1 MIKYKQEEAILL
13 KPELLSPVGN
23 FDMLYQAIHNGADAI
38 YLAGHDYGARKYAQ
52 NFSKEELQQAISYA
66 HLYDVK
72 VYVTVNTMIYEEEVP
87 NFLDYISFLED
98 IQVDALIISDIG
110 MINLVHNTFPNIELH
125 ASTQCHIYNEES
137 VLFYKNLGVTRV
149 VLARE
154 TSLATLKKL
163 PNNIEKEIFIH
174 GALCLCYSGCC
185 LFSSMTTNR
194 SGNRGSCTAPC
205 RKPYSFIEDDKKIK
219 LKGKYPLSTKDLNT
233 TSKIKEILDTHPAC
247 LKIEGRMK
255 SPEYVGY
262 VTKIYRKLID
272 NYYEGKSLILSPEEE
287 KNLKEL
293 YNRGFTTGHLFNDKI
308 LNPLLQS
315 NNGISIGKV
324 IETNSKYI
332 KIKLSDNI
340 NQEDGIKFFPS
351 DKGLIV
357 NKIYNDKYKLINSS
371 PENTIIYIDNK
382 VNLKTND
389 TVLKTISK
397 KLNESLGKCNP
408 KKLPLDITLIAKLNN
423 PLSITLK
430 RNNIKVTVTGN
441 EKIELAQKYE
451 TTEEDIYK
459 HLVKLGNTPYLPRET
474 IVIKD
479 NNIFIPM
486 SSLNNLRR
494 EALTKLINTY
504 HQTHNDKIIKTYHLP
519 SETTK
524 PPISPTINVL
534 IRNEEQLLICIN
546 EKVETIYTEDYTLYE
561 KYKNKANIY
570 YKVPR
575 ISTTYKELKNEN
587 ILVSDYG
594 TFNYYKKNN
603 KIVTDYTMNIANN
616 YSAILLDNEGANK
629 ITLSV
634 EMSLNQITQIKKSI
648 NTEVLIY
655 GTPELMVI
663 KTCLLNEYLNNH
675 TSCKEH
681 KYYLNEQ
688 DKYYPII
695 TKNCHTYIYHHKEIN
710 NINNISNL
718 LKYGIKNYRIDL
730 LNENESQV
738 KNIINKI
745 RKELKENE

>member
-154 TSLATLKKL
+154 TSIVTLKKL

-205 RKPYSFIEDDKKIK
+205 RKPYSLIEDDKKIK
-219 LKGKYPLSTKDLNT
+219 QKGKYPLSTKDLKT

-315 NNGISIGKV
+315 NNGIPIGKV

-397 KLNESLGKCNP
+397 KLNESLGKYNP

-479 NNIFIPM
+479 DNIFIPM

-504 HQTHNDKIIKTYHLP
+504 HQTHKDKIIKTYHLP

-634 EMSLNQITQIKKSI
+634 EMSVNQITQIKKSI

>member
-137 VLFYKNLGVTRV
+137 VLFYKNLDVTRV

-154 TSLATLKKL
+154 TSIVTLKKL

-205 RKPYSFIEDDKKIK
+205 RKPYSLIEDDKKIK

-324 IETNSKYI
+324 IEKNSKYI

-397 KLNESLGKCNP
+397 KLNESLGKYNP

-479 NNIFIPM
+479 DNIFIPM

-504 HQTHNDKIIKTYHLP
+504 HQTHKDKIIKTYHLP

-634 EMSLNQITQIKKSI
+634 EMSVNQITQIKKSI

-695 TKNCHTYIYHHKEIN
+695 TKNCHTYIYHYKEIN

>member
-382 VNLKTND
+382 VNLKPND

-397 KLNESLGKCNP
+397 KLNESLGKYNP

-479 NNIFIPM
+479 DNIFIPM

-504 HQTHNDKIIKTYHLP
+504 HQTHKDKIIKTYHLP

-634 EMSLNQITQIKKSI
+634 EMSVNQITQIKKSI

>member
-1 MIKYKQEEAILL
+1 
-13 KPELLSPVGN
+13 
-23 FDMLYQAIHNGADAI
+23 
-38 YLAGHDYGARKYAQ
+38 
-52 NFSKEELQQAISYA
+52 
-66 HLYDVK
+66 
-72 VYVTVNTMIYEEEVP
+72 
-87 NFLDYISFLED
+87 
-98 IQVDALIISDIG
+98 
-110 MINLVHNTFPNIELH
+110 
-125 ASTQCHIYNEES
+125 
-137 VLFYKNLGVTRV
+137 
-149 VLARE
+149 
-154 TSLATLKKL
+154 
-163 PNNIEKEIFIH
+163 
-174 GALCLCYSGCC
+174 
-185 LFSSMTTNR
+185 
-194 SGNRGSCTAPC
+194 
-205 RKPYSFIEDDKKIK
+205 
-219 LKGKYPLSTKDLNT
+219 
-233 TSKIKEILDTHPAC
+233 
-247 LKIEGRMK
+247 MK

-397 KLNESLGKCNP
+397 KLNESLGKYNP

-479 NNIFIPM
+479 DNIFIPM

-561 KYKNKANIY
+561 KYKNKSNIY

-634 EMSLNQITQIKKSI
+634 EMSVNQITQIKKSI

-663 KTCLLNEYLNNH
+663 KTRLLNEYLNNH

>member
-1 MIKYKQEEAILL
+1 
-13 KPELLSPVGN
+13 
-23 FDMLYQAIHNGADAI
+23 
-38 YLAGHDYGARKYAQ
+38 
-52 NFSKEELQQAISYA
+52 
-66 HLYDVK
+66 
-72 VYVTVNTMIYEEEVP
+72 
-87 NFLDYISFLED
+87 
-98 IQVDALIISDIG
+98 
-110 MINLVHNTFPNIELH
+110 
-125 ASTQCHIYNEES
+125 
-137 VLFYKNLGVTRV
+137 
-149 VLARE
+149 
-154 TSLATLKKL
+154 
-163 PNNIEKEIFIH
+163 
-174 GALCLCYSGCC
+174 
-185 LFSSMTTNR
+185 MT
-194 SGNRGSCTAPC
+194 
-205 RKPYSFIEDDKKIK
+205 
-219 LKGKYPLSTKDLNT
+219 
-233 TSKIKEILDTHPAC
+233 
-247 LKIEGRMK
+247 
-255 SPEYVGY
+255 
-262 VTKIYRKLID
+262 
-272 NYYEGKSLILSPEEE
+272 
-287 KNLKEL
+287 
-293 YNRGFTTGHLFNDKI
+293 
-308 LNPLLQS
+308 
-315 NNGISIGKV
+315 
-324 IETNSKYI
+324 
-332 KIKLSDNI
+332 
-340 NQEDGIKFFPS
+340 
-351 DKGLIV
+351 
-357 NKIYNDKYKLINSS
+357 
-371 PENTIIYIDNK
+371 
-382 VNLKTND
+382 NLKTND

-397 KLNESLGKCNP
+397 KLNESLGKYNP

-479 NNIFIPM
+479 DNIFIPM

-504 HQTHNDKIIKTYHLP
+504 HQTHKDKIIKTYHLP

-546 EKVETIYTEDYTLYE
+546 EKVETISAEDYTLYE
-561 KYKNKANIY
+561 NYKNKSNIY

-634 EMSLNQITQIKKSI
+634 EMSVNQITQIKKSI

-718 LKYGIKNYRIDL
+718 LKCGIKNYRIDL